1 MAIWRTVRLEIAK
14 AAVRS
19 TNWISLRTGRG
30 SGTVIGGTVG
40 LAIAPGLLEALAAY
54 RRVILVSGTNG
65 KTTTTALAVA
75 GWGDDVASN
84 DTGANMPA
92 GLTAALV
99 HSRSPRAVLE
109 SDEAWLGANVEATH
123 PAVIVVL
130 NLSRDQLDRASEVRQ
145 IAERWRAVFAT
156 VQSREAVIVANAMDP
171 LVVYAAFEV
180 GSVRWCAPPT
190 TWTADTMS
198 CPRCTAPLHRSE
210 ERWWC
215 SCGLAQPSVSSY
227 LDGTTAVVGGER
239 FEIPVTLPGSF
250 NQGNALMALT
260 ALAEVGVDVRRAAL
274 RMATV
279 DEVAG
284 RYGVRRIG
292 GQVVRLLLAK
302 NPAGFAAMLE
312 DVGGEGDLWV
322 SINARVADGHDPSWL
337 YDVPFEVL
345 RGRRVRCL
353 GDRRLDLA
361 TRLWY
366 AGVDAYVDEG
376 PPVIDDRV
384 IDVLANYTAFSDLL
398 RDSQP
403 C

>member
-1 MAIWRTVRLEIAK
+1 MAMWRTVRLQIAK
-14 AAVRS
+14 AAVRW

-40 LAIAPGLLEALAAY
+40 LTIARGLLEALAAN
-54 RRVILVSGTNG
+54 RRIIVVSGTNG
-65 KTTTTALAVA
+65 NTTTTALAVA

-99 HSRSPRAVLE
+99 RNRSPRAVLE
-109 SDEAWLGANVEATH
+109 SDEAWLGATVEATH
-123 PAVIVVL
+123 PAVIVIL

-145 IAERWRAVFAT
+145 IADRWRAVFAT
-156 VQSREAVIVANAMDP
+156 AQSHGAVIVANAMDP
-171 LVVYAAFEV
+171 LVVYAAFEA
-180 GSVRWCAPPT
+180 GNVRWCAPPT
-190 TWTADTMS
+190 SWTADTMS
-198 CPRCTAPLHRSE
+198 CPRCTAPLHRSD

-215 SCGLAQPSVSSY
+215 SCGLVQPSASSY
-227 LDGTTAVVGGER
+227 LDGTAAVVGDER

-274 RMATV
+274 RMAAV

-284 RYGVRRIG
+284 CYGVRRIG

-312 DVGGEGDLWV
+312 DVRGEGDLWV

-337 YDVPFEVL
+337 YDVHFEVL

-366 AGVDAYVDEG
+366 AGVDASVDEG
-376 PPVIDDRV
+376 APEIEDRV